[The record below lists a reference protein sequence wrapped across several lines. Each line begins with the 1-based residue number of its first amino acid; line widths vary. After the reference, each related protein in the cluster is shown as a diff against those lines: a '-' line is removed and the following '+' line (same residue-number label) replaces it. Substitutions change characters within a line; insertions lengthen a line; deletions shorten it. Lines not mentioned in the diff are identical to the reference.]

1 MTNIDLLLVVMI
13 LGFFAWGLFKGLLW
27 TVVRLAS
34 YIATFLLISASGEQV
49 RDFVLGFLHIS
60 PLLAMMIV
68 YVVLFVLMVVL
79 GQVVYMLLMKLTKS
93 LKLGG
98 LNRLAGGIFWMLSFF
113 LLLSFMVVLFDV
125 SPLSLNG
132 RGIRPKDQKI
142 DFSNMAGKLSD
153 LVTAQSDQL
162 SEMNNDLL
170 LEALEKAEKKFKNAG
185 SKEESELARQE
196 LYETMK
202 STMKEESFDK
212 IVDEIDLYN
221 RETLKFKGEELT
233 IDSVIVRNM
242 IEPLT
247 NFLETKILGFE

>member
-1 MTNIDLLLVVMI
+1 MTNIDLLLGVLI
-13 LGFFAWGLFKGLLW
+13 LGFFAWGVFKGFLW

-34 YIATFLLISASGEQV
+34 YVGAFLLISASGEQV

-68 YVVLFVLMVVL
+68 YVILFVLMVVL
-79 GQVVYMLLMKLTKS
+79 GHVVYLILMKLIKS

-98 LNRLAGGIFWMLSFF
+98 LNRLAGGVFWMLSFF
-113 LLLSFMVVLFDV
+113 LLLSFIVVLFDV

-132 RGIRPKDQKI
+132 RGVRPKDQKL
-142 DFSNMAGKLSD
+142 DFSEMTVKLSD
-153 LVTAQSDQL
+153 LVNAQSDQL
-162 SEMNNDLL
+162 SSLNNDLL
-170 LEALEKAEKKFKNAG
+170 LEALEKADKKFQDAG

-202 STMKEESFDK
+202 SSMKEESFNK
-212 IVDEIDLYN
+212 MVEEIDLYN
-221 RETLKFKGEELT
+221 RETLKFKGKELT

-247 NFLETKILGFE
+247 NFLEIKILGFG